1 VQRAIIRLYAS
12 RVDESLNVS
21 LHRIVANNA
30 PELGITKNNMPI
42 EGSEVAV
49 TTIFSSANDRYYE
62 WDVTD
67 YFKEKS
73 TYNTF
78 NVLFRENNQIDE
90 FIEFNSRDADSNPP
104 QLVVTYGN

>member
-1 VQRAIIRLYAS
+1 MQRAIIRLYAS

-21 LHRIVANNA
+21 LHRIVSNNA
-30 PELGITKNNMPI
+30 PELGITKSNMPI

-78 NVLFRENNQIDE
+78 NVLFRENNQICLLYTSPSPRDLST
-90 FIEFNSRDADSNPP
+90 SRMPSSA
-104 QLVVTYGN
+104 